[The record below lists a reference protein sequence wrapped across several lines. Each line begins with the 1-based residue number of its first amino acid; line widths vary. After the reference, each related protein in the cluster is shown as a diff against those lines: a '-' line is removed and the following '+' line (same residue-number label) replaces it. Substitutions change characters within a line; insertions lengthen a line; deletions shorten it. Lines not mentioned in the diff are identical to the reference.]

1 MFHHLKNLS
10 PSHVRSSQTERKRGG
25 RVIRSTI
32 WKRIEDL
39 NSEILKN
46 CEILITNILQH
57 SKCLRQNQIYQRIA
71 TQPKSVQRFHD
82 CGMSFS
88 IFDMKGSLLP
98 NRNKRL
104 EQTCRRLKLQ
114 WFKHSSICNL
124 VRILLSRR
132 GRYSFNRNFY
142 FSILSLIW
150 ETVPLI
156 LLISGWYFFDIFFNK
171 CRDMT
176 KDGHH
181 AILKQSGW
189 ANFFSFL
196 FRKYFLQSQTS
207 WCLTEL
213 SSKQK
218 PRKFSVPTSLGGND
232 WIIKRRWWF
241 LREGVKMIVF
251 WDLVLNRSERII

>member
-1 MFHHLKNLS
+1 MIGLGPDKNS
-10 PSHVRSSQTERKRGG
+10 
-25 RVIRSTI
+25 
-32 WKRIEDL
+32 
-39 NSEILKN
+39 
-46 CEILITNILQH
+46 EILITNILQH

-156 LLISGWYFFDIFFNK
+156 LLISGWYFCDTFVYK

-176 KDGHH
+176 KDIHR
-181 AILKQSGW
+181 AKQSG
-189 ANFFSFL
+189 
-196 FRKYFLQSQTS
+196 
-207 WCLTEL
+207 
-213 SSKQK
+213 
-218 PRKFSVPTSLGGND
+218 
-232 WIIKRRWWF
+232 
-241 LREGVKMIVF
+241 
-251 WDLVLNRSERII
+251 

>member
-1 MFHHLKNLS
+1 MIIFHHLKNLS

-124 VRILLSRR
+124 VRILLSMSTPSIETFTFQFFP
-132 GRYSFNRNFY
+132 SFEKQFPLY
-142 FSILSLIW
+142 FWFLDGIS
-150 ETVPLI
+150 VI
-156 LLISGWYFFDIFFNK
+156 LLFTNVAIWQKISTVQNK
-171 CRDMT
+171 VA
-176 KDGHH
+176 KL
-181 AILKQSGW
+181 I
-189 ANFFSFL
+189 SFL
-196 FRKYFLQSQTS
+196 FYFGNISFKVKPVDVSPS
-207 WCLTEL
+207 WVQNRNPGSSLFQQVCGEMIEL
-213 SSKQK
+213 
-218 PRKFSVPTSLGGND
+218 
-232 WIIKRRWWF
+232 
-241 LREGVKMIVF
+241 
-251 WDLVLNRSERII
+251 